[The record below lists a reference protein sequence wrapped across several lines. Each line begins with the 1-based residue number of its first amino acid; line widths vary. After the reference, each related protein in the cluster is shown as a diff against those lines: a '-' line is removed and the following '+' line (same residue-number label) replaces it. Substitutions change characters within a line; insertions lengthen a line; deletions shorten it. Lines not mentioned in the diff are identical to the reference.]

1 MILPYVYCLMDP
13 WKPRL
18 PAVSEMQ
25 QAGHS
30 TGCWW
35 WLCDATIVPPI
46 SGLPLASLQAVR
58 GNVEEVLIEKD
69 QRGQRQQLMKDLDL
83 EQVGAAAATAAA
95 ALLGAAVSLGTG
107 WNA

>member
-1 MILPYVYCLMDP
+1 
-13 WKPRL
+13 
-18 PAVSEMQ
+18 
-25 QAGHS
+25 
-30 TGCWW
+30 
-35 WLCDATIVPPI
+35 
-46 SGLPLASLQAVR
+46 VR

-83 EQVGAAAATAAA
+83 EQVGAAAATASA